1 MSAPHRA
8 LKRVK
13 QGEEPSSEI
22 EVFSR
27 KEVLQYQNKALA
39 SRLKIEIA
47 ENKELTKKNE
57 KLENANLGL
66 LTTSALLYQQLF
78 SINDKLISIS
88 NMKGISTAS
97 EINLRESCKIS
108 ENFTLFTS
116 TNLEQIIKESANSQK
131 LIQEAGLNLSKL

>member
-13 QGEEPSSEI
+13 QGEDPSSEI

-57 KLENANLGL
+57 KFENANLGL
-66 LTTSALLYQQLF
+66 LSIIALLYQQLF
-78 SINDKLISIS
+78 SVNDKLISIS
-88 NMKGISTAS
+88 NMKGISTTS

-108 ENFTLFTS
+108 ENFTLFAS